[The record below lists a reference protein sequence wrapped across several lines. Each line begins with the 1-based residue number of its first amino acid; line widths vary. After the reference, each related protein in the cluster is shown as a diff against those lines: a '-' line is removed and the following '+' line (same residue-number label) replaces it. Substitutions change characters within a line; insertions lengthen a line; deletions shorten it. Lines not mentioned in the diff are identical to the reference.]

1 MNPSKNYSKLK
12 NKKFLLIRCFK
23 KKMSTIS
30 EEQVRA
36 SLKQC
41 MDPEVPLSIVDMG
54 LIYGIDISENND
66 VNIRMT
72 MTTKGCPLHDTM
84 VDDVTRYAKKVP
96 GVNNVQVD
104 IVWDPPWSMD
114 KMSDEAKAKM
124 KGFGNQSTPAPI
136 NYETALP
143 QGVGKIVKQED
154 GSMMLANEHDQGFMV
169 NQAIID
175 FWRSCNG
182 KKKVTELVELFAQ
195 QTGLQRSQVEKEV
208 MQLLKQ
214 LHEGGL
220 LVLTNQNEEPNVDF
234 KR

>member
-1 MNPSKNYSKLK
+1 MSKV
-12 NKKFLLIRCFK
+12 
-23 KKMSTIS
+23 TG
-30 EEQVRA
+30 EQVRA

-41 MDPEVPLSIVDMG
+41 MDPEIPISIVDLG
-54 LIYGIDISENND
+54 LIYGIDISEKND
-66 VNIRMT
+66 VNIKMT

-84 VDDVTRYAKKVP
+84 VDDVKRYTRKVS
-96 GVNNVQVD
+96 GVNNVNVD

-114 KMSDEAKAKM
+114 KISDEAKSMM
-124 KGFGNQSTPAPI
+124 KNMGGLSTPAPLD
-136 NYETALP
+136 YEVALP
-143 QGVGKIVKQED
+143 QGVGKTVKQED
-154 GSMMLANEHDQGFMV
+154 GSIMLVNEHDQGFMV

-182 KKKVTELVELFAQ
+182 KRKVTELVELFAQ

-220 LVLTNQNEEPNVDF
+220 LVIQNKNDAPNVEF
-234 KR
+234 KSRN